1 MTGIVEI
8 CTEQTKSFPQK
19 HPLHSSAILHS
30 SIALCWF
37 VPGTPISPPHSEP
50 ACTLLQQPH
59 LCHSFN
65 PSHNPSTF
73 PSFSTEMS
81 SRGDGTREVH
91 ILVRRRESQASA
103 GSSKMRCEHDS
114 EQIMF
119 SKNCQEYGS
128 THSEQMEL
136 NLMTTAYHLELPMCY
151 RKSFP

>member
-1 MTGIVEI
+1 MHRTDKILS
-8 CTEQTKSFPQK
+8 TKTPFAQFCHTSFI
-19 HPLHSSAILHS
+19 HSSLLVRSWHTH
-30 SIALCWF
+30 F
-37 VPGTPISPPHSEP
+37 SPPHSES

-103 GSSKMRCEHDS
+103 GSSKMRCEHVS

-136 NLMTTAYHLELPMCY
+136 NLMTTAYHLDLPMSY
-151 RKSFP
+151 RKSFPWTEP

>member
-1 MTGIVEI
+1 MHRTDKILS
-8 CTEQTKSFPQK
+8 TKTPFAQFCHTSFI
-19 HPLHSSAILHS
+19 HSSLLVRSWHTH
-30 SIALCWF
+30 F
-37 VPGTPISPPHSEP
+37 SPPIQSQRAH
-50 ACTLLQQPH
+50 CCNTL
-59 LCHSFN
+59 
-65 PSHNPSTF
+65 STF

-103 GSSKMRCEHDS
+103 GSSKMRCEHVS

-119 SKNCQEYGS
+119 PKNCQEYGS
-128 THSEQMEL
+128 THREQMEL